1 MHVFVYH
8 CQCVFHMHTV
18 YMSLLWHWYD
28 TCHMLH
34 DISNQ
39 EAQTAWDMALENPD
53 IFKSGEGKNKRVA
66 VHGIPTIEG
75 LRAKT
80 FQREVAHESALG
92 EHGLM
97 ESALGRL
104 DFASQGVD
112 MTHDFGGLMGDVFRP
127 GAAIGNSSVM
137 AVMAANGHDA
147 TAKVTPEQVAVM
159 PLRYGAAPSTPAPA
173 LHDRTEAPVM
183 SPRSAR
189 IGVMLDISIV
199 LMPRSV
205 DFGLYMYARVDAH
218 IRLWHVLA

>member
-1 MHVFVYH
+1 MYSCKAFNVCSTCIQFICHYCGIGLIHV
-8 CQCVFHMHTV
+8 
-18 YMSLLWHWYD
+18 
-28 TCHMLH
+28 TCY
-34 DISNQ
+34 ISNQ
-39 EAQTAWDMALENPD
+39 EAQSAWDMALENPE
-53 IFKSGEGKNKRVA
+53 IFKCGEGKNRRIA

-80 FQREVAHESALG
+80 FQREVGHESALG

-112 MTHDFGGLMGDVFRP
+112 MSRDFGGMMGDAFRP

-137 AVMAANGHDA
+137 TATQGGDA
-147 TAKVTPEQVAVM
+147 TAPVTEQQVASM
-159 PLRYGAAPSTPAPA
+159 PLRHAAAPTTPATPA
-173 LHDRTEAPVM
+173 LHDRTEASVM
-183 SPRSAR
+183 SPRSSR

-205 DFGLYMYARVDAH
+205 DFGLGMPVLTHTLDYGMFSPDA
-218 IRLWHVLA
+218 VS

>member
-1 MHVFVYH
+1 
-8 CQCVFHMHTV
+8 
-18 YMSLLWHWYD
+18 
-28 TCHMLH
+28 MLH

-112 MTHDFGGLMGDVFRP
+112 MAHDFGGLMGDVFRP
-127 GAAIGNSSVM
+127 VLPSGTVRSWRSWQRMVM
-137 AVMAANGHDA
+137 MRPPKSPPSRLQSCRFDMRR
-147 TAKVTPEQVAVM
+147 PR
-159 PLRYGAAPSTPAPA
+159 PPRPSTTAP
-173 LHDRTEAPVM
+173 R
-183 SPRSAR
+183 PRS
-189 IGVMLDISIV
+189 
-199 LMPRSV
+199 
-205 DFGLYMYARVDAH
+205 
-218 IRLWHVLA
+218 